1 MKKVLFVATVVK
13 THIMEFHIPYL
24 KMLKELGW
32 ETSVAARNDYEN
44 LADCSIPYCDHY
56 FNIPFERS
64 PFSSKNRDALKQL
77 KRIIDKNH
85 YDVVYCHTPVGG
97 VLARVASK
105 DARKRGTKVFYTA
118 HGFHFFDGAPLQ
130 NWLLFYPVEKHLSRY
145 TDVLFTIN
153 WEDYHRANDHF
164 FAKKVVHLPGIGVD
178 VGKFK
183 PSENDQIIRKL
194 KRKELGVQSDEI
206 MLLNVAELAGRKN
219 QKVIIEAMKQV
230 KNQKVKLF
238 IAGQGALKDEL
249 TDLIERLG
257 LKDRVTLLGYRDDVR
272 DLYKAADIFI
282 FPSQREGFG
291 IAAIEAMASG
301 LPIITSNVN
310 GIKEYS
316 EDGVTGFVNDF
327 KDAGGFARSIDKL
340 AGNKQL
346 CQKMGE
352 YNNEKAREYSID
364 KPVAIVRKEFEALM

>member
-32 ETSVAARNDYEN
+32 ETSVAARDDYEN
-44 LADCSIPYCDHY
+44 PADCSIPYCDHY

-64 PFSSKNRDALKQL
+64 PFSSKNREALKQL
-77 KRIIDKNH
+77 KKIIDGNH

-97 VLARVASK
+97 VLARLASK
-105 DARKRGTKVFYTA
+105 NARKRGTKVFYTA

-130 NWLLFYPVEKHLSRY
+130 NWVLFYPVEKHLSRY

-153 WEDYHRANDHF
+153 WEDYHRAKDHF
-164 FAKKVVHLPGIGVD
+164 FAKKVVHLPGIGVNIHAFEPAEGD
-178 VGKFK
+178 REAREK
-183 PSENDQIIRKL
+183 
-194 KRKELGVQSDEI
+194 KRKELGLSDDDV

-219 QKVIIEAMKQV
+219 QKVIIKAMSHVQK
-230 KNQKVKLF
+230 KKVKLF
-238 IAGQGALKDEL
+238 IAGQGTLKAEL
-249 TDLIERLG
+249 TDLIESLD

-272 DLYKAADIFI
+272 DLYKAADIFV

-316 EDGVTGFVNDF
+316 KDGVTGFVNDF
-327 KDAGGFARSIDKL
+327 KDVDGFARSIDKL
-340 AGNKQL
+340 AENDEL
-346 CQKMGE
+346 CQKMGKH
-352 YNNEKAREYSID
+352 NIEKSKEYSID

>member
-1 MKKVLFVATVVK
+1 
-13 THIMEFHIPYL
+13 
-24 KMLKELGW
+24 
-32 ETSVAARNDYEN
+32 
-44 LADCSIPYCDHY
+44 
-56 FNIPFERS
+56 
-64 PFSSKNRDALKQL
+64 
-77 KRIIDKNH
+77 
-85 YDVVYCHTPVGG
+85 
-97 VLARVASK
+97 VASK

-153 WEDYHRANDHF
+153 WEDYHRAKDYF

-183 PSENDQIIRKL
+183 PSENDQIIRKV

-257 LKDRVTLLGYRDDVR
+257 LRDRVTLLGYRDDVR
-272 DLYKAADIFI
+272 DLYNAADAFI

-316 EDGVTGFVNDF
+316 ENGKTGFVNDF
-327 KDAGGFARSIDKL
+327 RDSEGFAESMDKIADNPDL
-340 AGNKQL
+340 RRKIGL
-346 CQKMGE
+346 
-352 YNNEKAREYSID
+352 YNIEKAKLYSID